1 MFDYLFTRK
10 SAIESAF
17 GAALNWRRM
26 DDKKASII
34 EFAETF
40 DGYDK
45 ANWPSMTKWLITHM
59 ERLERAFQPEI
70 GNLRQA
76 RNKAD

>member
-1 MFDYLFTRK
+1 
-10 SAIESAF
+10 
-17 GAALNWRRM
+17 
-26 DDKKASII
+26 
-34 EFAETF
+34 
-40 DGYDK
+40 
-45 ANWPSMTKWLITHM
+45 MTKWLITHM